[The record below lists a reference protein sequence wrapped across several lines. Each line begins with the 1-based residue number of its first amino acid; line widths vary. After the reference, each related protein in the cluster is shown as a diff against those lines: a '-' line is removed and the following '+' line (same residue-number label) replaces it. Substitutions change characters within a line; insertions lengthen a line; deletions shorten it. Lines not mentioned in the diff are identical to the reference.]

1 MSEITMNQLLE
12 AGVHFGH
19 QTTRWN
25 PKMKKYIY
33 GARNGIHI
41 VNLQKTLTHF
51 REAEK
56 FLKAQAQ
63 QGKKILFVATKKQ
76 AQELIAEQ
84 AERAGMYYI
93 NQRWLGGTLTNFAT
107 IRKSIQRLL
116 ELERLEEETQ
126 FEQLH
131 KKEAQSKRK
140 EIAKLNKF
148 LKGIKH
154 MKDHPDIMFV
164 VDTRKERIAMAEAIK
179 LGIKV
184 VAIVD
189 TNCDPDGIDYV
200 IPGNDDAIRSIDL
213 FASRIADIC
222 LEGQEIYK
230 AVQKEKQEA
239 AAKEAAIKEAAAKE
253 KEAAAAKEAA
263 ARKATAAAKRPPKPE
278 PKKAAA
284 KIADSPLAAEETKIP
299 AAVEETATKKADVPS
314 AVKEAESP
322 TAVEET
328 AKVDSDSDSNES
340 AEEKPVSA

>member
-51 REAEK
+51 KEAEK
-56 FLKAQAQ
+56 YLKTATQ

-76 AQELIAEQ
+76 AQDLIAEQ

-93 NQRWLGGTLTNFAT
+93 NQRWLGGTLTNFST

-131 KKEAQSKRK
+131 KKEAQNKRK
-140 EIAKLNKF
+140 EIEKLNKF
-148 LKGIKH
+148 LRGIKH

-200 IPGNDDAIRSIDL
+200 IPGNDDAIRSIEL

-222 LEGQEIYK
+222 IEGQEVYK

-263 ARKATAAAKRPPKPE
+263 ARKAAAAAKKPPKAD

-284 KIADSPLAAEETKIP
+284 KTADSPP
-299 AAVEETATKKADVPS
+299 AAKEADSPAV
-314 AVKEAESP
+314 VKEE
-322 TAVEET
+322 
-328 AKVDSDSDSNES
+328 AKADSDSDSSES
-340 AEEKPVSA
+340 AEEKSVSA

>member
-1 MSEITMNQLLE
+1 MPDITMSQLLE

-41 VNLQKTLTHF
+41 VNLQKTLTLF
-51 REAEK
+51 KEAEK
-56 FLKAQAQ
+56 YLKNASQ

-84 AERAGMYYI
+84 ADRAGMYYI
-93 NQRWLGGTLTNFAT
+93 NQRWLGGTLTNFST

-148 LKGIKH
+148 LRGIKH
-154 MKDHPDIMFV
+154 MKDLPDIMFV
-164 VDTRKERIAMAEAIK
+164 VDTHKERIAMAEAIK
-179 LGIKV
+179 LGIKI

-189 TNCDPDGIDYV
+189 TNCDPDGIDYI
-200 IPGNDDAIRSIDL
+200 IPGNDDAIRSIEL
-213 FASRIADIC
+213 FAGRIADIC

-253 KEAAAAKEAA
+253 KEAIAAKEAA
-263 ARKATAAAKRPPKPE
+263 AKKAAAAAKKPPKPD

-284 KIADSPLAAEETKIP
+284 KKADSPP
-299 AAVEETATKKADVPS
+299 
-314 AVKEAESP
+314 AVKEAKSP
-322 TAVEET
+322 AAVKEAAPKKADNPAADEET
-328 AKVDSDSDSNES
+328 AKANSDSDSSES

>member
-1 MSEITMNQLLE
+1 
-12 AGVHFGH
+12 
-19 QTTRWN
+19 
-25 PKMKKYIY
+25 MKKYIY

-41 VNLQKTLTHF
+41 VNLQKTLTLF
-51 REAEK
+51 KEAEK
-56 FLKAQAQ
+56 YLKNASQ

-84 AERAGMYYI
+84 ADRAGMYYI

-148 LKGIKH
+148 LRGIKH
-154 MKDHPDIMFV
+154 MKDLPDIMFV
-164 VDTRKERIAMAEAIK
+164 VDTHKERIAMAEAMK
-179 LGIKV
+179 LGIKI

-189 TNCDPDGIDYV
+189 TNCDPDGIDYI

-253 KEAAAAKEAA
+253 VEAKKAAIREAAAKEAA
-263 ARKATAAAKRPPKPE
+263 A
-278 PKKAAA
+278 KKAAA
-284 KIADSPLAAEETKIP
+284 KKSPKPDPKKASPKKADSPPAAKEAKSPAAVKEAAPKKADNP
-299 AAVEETATKKADVPS
+299 AAVEETAKA
-314 AVKEAESP
+314 
-322 TAVEET
+322 
-328 AKVDSDSDSNES
+328 DSDSDSSES

>member
-19 QTTRWN
+19 QTARWN

-51 REAEK
+51 KEAEK
-56 FLKAQAQ
+56 YLKNLSQ

-84 AERAGMYYI
+84 AERAGMFYV

-140 EIAKLNKF
+140 EIEKLNKF
-148 LKGIKH
+148 LRGIKH
-154 MKDHPDIMFV
+154 MKDLPDVMFI
-164 VDTRKERIAMAEAIK
+164 VDTRKERIAMAEANK

-200 IPGNDDAIRSIDL
+200 IPGNDDAIRSIGL

-230 AVQKEKQEA
+230 AVQKDKQEAAAKEA

-263 ARKATAAAKRPPKPE
+263 AKKASAKEAAA
-278 PKKAAA
+278 KKAAA
-284 KIADSPLAAEETKIP
+284 SAKKSPKPEA
-299 AAVEETATKKADVPS
+299 KKADAAKTDSPP

-322 TAVEET
+322 TAAEET
-328 AKVDSDSDSNES
+328 AKANSDSDSNES

>member
-51 REAEK
+51 KEAEK

-131 KKEAQSKRK
+131 KKEAQNKRK
-140 EIAKLNKF
+140 EIEKLNKF
-148 LKGIKH
+148 LRGIKH

-222 LEGQEIYK
+222 IEGQEIYK

-253 KEAAAAKEAA
+253 KEAAQAKEAA
-263 ARKATAAAKRPPKPE
+263 ARKAAAAAKKPPKQD
-278 PKKAAA
+278 PKKAADKKAESAPAA
-284 KIADSPLAAEETKIP
+284 KKAESPAV
-299 AAVEETATKKADVPS
+299 AVEEKPK
-314 AVKEAESP
+314 
-322 TAVEET
+322 EET
-328 AKVDSDSDSNES
+328 AKADSDSDSSGS

>member
-1 MSEITMNQLLE
+1 MSDITMSQLLE

-41 VNLQKTLTHF
+41 VNLQKTLTLF
-51 REAEK
+51 KEAEK
-56 FLKAQAQ
+56 FLKNASQ

-84 AERAGMYYI
+84 SERAGMYYI
-93 NQRWLGGTLTNFAT
+93 NQRWLGGTLTNFST

-140 EIAKLNKF
+140 EIEKLNKF
-148 LKGIKH
+148 LRGIKH
-154 MKDHPDIMFV
+154 MKDLPDIMFV
-164 VDTRKERIAMAEAIK
+164 VDTHKERIAMAEAIK
-179 LGIKV
+179 LGIKI

-253 KEAAAAKEAA
+253 KEAIAAKEAA
-263 ARKATAAAKRPPKPE
+263 AKKAAAAAKKPPKPD

-284 KIADSPLAAEETKIP
+284 KKAGSPPAVKETKSPAAVKDAASKKADSPAAAEKTD
-299 AAVEETATKKADVPS
+299 KA
-314 AVKEAESP
+314 
-322 TAVEET
+322 
-328 AKVDSDSDSNES
+328 DSDSDSNES
-340 AEEKPVSA
+340 AEEKHVSA

>member
-41 VNLQKTLTHF
+41 VNLQKTLTQF
-51 REAEK
+51 KEAEK
-56 FLKAQAQ
+56 YLKNMAQ

-84 AERAGMYYI
+84 AERAGMYYV

-131 KKEAQSKRK
+131 KKEAQNKRK
-140 EIAKLNKF
+140 EIEKLNKF
-148 LKGIKH
+148 LRGIKH
-154 MKDHPDIMFV
+154 MKDHPDVMFV

-230 AVQKEKQEA
+230 AVQKDKQEA

-263 ARKATAAAKRPPKPE
+263 ARKAAAAAKKPPKPE

-284 KIADSPLAAEETKIP
+284 KKADSPPAVKETESP
-299 AAVEETATKKADVPS
+299 AAVEETAKA
-314 AVKEAESP
+314 
-322 TAVEET
+322 
-328 AKVDSDSDSNES
+328 DSDSDSNES

>member
-41 VNLQKTLTHF
+41 VNLQKTLTQF
-51 REAEK
+51 QEAEK
-56 FLKAQAQ
+56 FLKNMAQ

-76 AQELIAEQ
+76 AQDLIAEQ

-131 KKEAQSKRK
+131 KKEAQEKRK
-140 EIAKLNKF
+140 EIEKLNKF
-148 LKGIKH
+148 LKGIKN
-154 MKDHPDIMFV
+154 MKEHPDVMFV

-200 IPGNDDAIRSIDL
+200 IPGNDDAIRSIEL

-263 ARKATAAAKRPPKPE
+263 A
-278 PKKAAA
+278 KKAAA
-284 KIADSPLAAEETKIP
+284 AAKKPPKAESKKATAKKADSPPAAKETESP
-299 AAVEETATKKADVPS
+299 AAVKEDDKA
-314 AVKEAESP
+314 
-322 TAVEET
+322 
-328 AKVDSDSDSNES
+328 DSDSDSNES

>member
-1 MSEITMNQLLE
+1 
-12 AGVHFGH
+12 
-19 QTTRWN
+19 
-25 PKMKKYIY
+25 MKKYIY

-51 REAEK
+51 KEAEK
-56 FLKAQAQ
+56 YLKNLSQ

-84 AERAGMYYI
+84 AERAGMFYV

-140 EIAKLNKF
+140 EIEKLNKF
-148 LKGIKH
+148 LRGIKH
-154 MKDHPDIMFV
+154 MKDLPDVMFI
-164 VDTRKERIAMAEAIK
+164 VDTRKERIAMAEANK

-200 IPGNDDAIRSIDL
+200 IPGNDDAIRSIGL

-230 AVQKEKQEA
+230 AVQKDKQEA

-263 ARKATAAAKRPPKPE
+263 AKKASAKEAAA
-278 PKKAAA
+278 KKAAA
-284 KIADSPLAAEETKIP
+284 SAKKSPKPEA
-299 AAVEETATKKADVPS
+299 KKADAAKTDSPP

-322 TAVEET
+322 TAAEET
-328 AKVDSDSDSNES
+328 AKANSDSDSNES

>member
-51 REAEK
+51 QAAEK

-84 AERAGMYYI
+84 AERAGMFYI

-131 KKEAQSKRK
+131 KKEAQNKRK
-140 EIAKLNKF
+140 EIEKLNKF
-148 LKGIKH
+148 LRGIKH

-179 LGIKV
+179 LGITV

-253 KEAAAAKEAA
+253 KEAAAAKEVAA
-263 ARKATAAAKRPPKPE
+263 KKAAAAAKRPPKPD

-284 KIADSPLAAEETKIP
+284 KKADSPP
-299 AAVEETATKKADVPS
+299 
-314 AVKEAESP
+314 AVKEAEKPAASK
-322 TAVEET
+322 EE
-328 AKVDSDSDSNES
+328 AKADSDSDSSES

>member
-19 QTTRWN
+19 QTARWN

-51 REAEK
+51 KEAEK
-56 FLKAQAQ
+56 YLKNLSQ

-84 AERAGMYYI
+84 AERAGMFYV

-140 EIAKLNKF
+140 EIEKLNKF
-148 LKGIKH
+148 LRGIKH
-154 MKDHPDIMFV
+154 MKDLPDVMFI
-164 VDTRKERIAMAEAIK
+164 VDTRKERIAMAEANK

-200 IPGNDDAIRSIDL
+200 IPGNDDAIRSIGL

-230 AVQKEKQEA
+230 AVQKDKQEA

-263 ARKATAAAKRPPKPE
+263 AKKDSAKEAAA
-278 PKKAAA
+278 KKAAA
-284 KIADSPLAAEETKIP
+284 SAKKSPKPEA
-299 AAVEETATKKADVPS
+299 KKADAAKTDSPP

-322 TAVEET
+322 TAAEET
-328 AKVDSDSDSNES
+328 AKANSDSDSNES

>member
-1 MSEITMNQLLE
+1 MSDITMSELLE

-41 VNLQKTLTHF
+41 VNLQKTLTMF
-51 REAEK
+51 KEAEK
-56 FLKAQAQ
+56 YLKNASR

-76 AQELIAEQ
+76 AQDLIAEQ
-84 AERAGMYYI
+84 ADRAGMYYI
-93 NQRWLGGTLTNFAT
+93 NQRWLGGTLTNFST

-116 ELERLEEETQ
+116 DLERMEEETQ
-126 FEQLH
+126 FEQLR
-131 KKEAQSKRK
+131 KKEAQNKRK
-140 EIAKLNKF
+140 EIEKLNKF
-148 LKGIKH
+148 LRGIKK
-154 MKDHPDIMFV
+154 MKDLPDIMFV
-164 VDTRKERIAMAEAIK
+164 VDTHKERIAMAEAIK
-179 LGIKV
+179 LGITV

-189 TNCDPDGIDYV
+189 TNCDPDGIDYI

-222 LEGQEIYK
+222 LEGHEVYK

-253 KEAAAAKEAA
+253 VEAKKAAIREAAAKEAA
-263 ARKATAAAKRPPKPE
+263 A
-278 PKKAAA
+278 KKAAA
-284 KIADSPLAAEETKIP
+284 KKSAKPDPRKGAPKKAGSPPPVVATKSPAGEVAPAKADSAPAEK
-299 AAVEETATKKADVPS
+299 
-314 AVKEAESP
+314 
-322 TAVEET
+322 T
-328 AKVDSDSDSNES
+328 AKADSDSDSSES

>member
-41 VNLQKTLTHF
+41 VNLQKTLTQF
-51 REAEK
+51 KEAEK
-56 FLKAQAQ
+56 FLKNMAQ
-63 QGKKILFVATKKQ
+63 QGKKVLFVATKKQ

-148 LKGIKH
+148 LRGIKH
-154 MKDHPDIMFV
+154 MKDHPDVMFV

-200 IPGNDDAIRSIDL
+200 IPGNDDAIRSIEL
-213 FASRIADIC
+213 FAGRIADIC
-222 LEGQEIYK
+222 IEGQEIYK

-253 KEAAAAKEAA
+253 KEAAAAKIAADKKAA
-263 ARKATAAAKRPPKPE
+263 AAAAKKSAKPD

-284 KIADSPLAAEETKIP
+284 KKADSPSVA
-299 AAVEETATKKADVPS
+299 
-314 AVKEAESP
+314 KEAESP
-322 TAVEET
+322 AVVKET
-328 AKVDSDSDSNES
+328 AKAGSDSNDS

>member
-1 MSEITMNQLLE
+1 MSQLLE

-51 REAEK
+51 KEAEK
-56 FLKAQAQ
+56 YLKTATQ

-76 AQELIAEQ
+76 AQDLIAEQ

-93 NQRWLGGTLTNFAT
+93 NQRWLGGTLTNFST

-126 FEQLH
+126 FEQLR
-131 KKEAQSKRK
+131 KKEAQNKRK
-140 EIAKLNKF
+140 EIEKLNKF
-148 LKGIKH
+148 LKGIKK
-154 MKDHPDIMFV
+154 MKDLPDIMFV

-213 FASRIADIC
+213 FAGRIAEIC
-222 LEGQEIYK
+222 LEGQEVYK
-230 AVQKEKQEA
+230 ALQKEKQEA

-253 KEAAAAKEAA
+253 AQAKKEAIAKAAA
-263 ARKATAAAKRPPKPE
+263 ARKAAADAERKQAKQE
-278 PKKAAA
+278 AKKAQA
-284 KIADSPLAAEETKIP
+284 KK
-299 AAVEETATKKADVPS
+299 
-314 AVKEAESP
+314 AESP
-322 TAVEET
+322 AAESPAAEQAAETPAPAEAT
-328 AKVDSDSDSNES
+328 AKADPATDSN
-340 AEEKPVSA
+340 

>member
-51 REAEK
+51 KEAEK
-56 FLKAQAQ
+56 YLKTATQ

-76 AQELIAEQ
+76 AQDLIAEQ

-131 KKEAQSKRK
+131 KKEAQNKRK
-140 EIAKLNKF
+140 EIEKLNKF
-148 LKGIKH
+148 LRGIKN
-154 MKDHPDIMFV
+154 MKEHPDIMFV

-222 LEGQEIYK
+222 IEGQEIYK

-239 AAKEAAIKEAAAKE
+239 AAKEAAAKE

-263 ARKATAAAKRPPKPE
+263 AKKAAAAAAKKPPKADT
-278 PKKAAA
+278 KKAAA
-284 KIADSPLAAEETKIP
+284 KKADSPP
-299 AAVEETATKKADVPS
+299 
-314 AVKEAESP
+314 AVKEAESQ
-322 TAVEET
+322 AADKEE
-328 AKVDSDSDSNES
+328 AKADSDSDSSES

>member
-33 GARNGIHI
+33 GSRNGIHI

-51 REAEK
+51 KEAEK
-56 FLKAQAQ
+56 YLRNVSQ

-131 KKEAQSKRK
+131 KKEAQNKRK
-140 EIAKLNKF
+140 EIEKLNKF
-148 LKGIKH
+148 LRGIKN
-154 MKDHPDIMFV
+154 MKDLPDIMFV

-263 ARKATAAAKRPPKPE
+263 AKKAAAAAKKPPKTE
-278 PKKAAA
+278 QKKAAA
-284 KIADSPLAAEETKIP
+284 KKADSPP
-299 AAVEETATKKADVPS
+299 
-314 AVKEAESP
+314 AVKEAKKP
-322 TAVEET
+322 TAVEAP
-328 AKVDSDSDSNES
+328 AKADSDSDSSES

>member
-1 MSEITMNQLLE
+1 MSQLLE

-41 VNLQKTLTHF
+41 VNLQKTLTLF
-51 REAEK
+51 KEAEK
-56 FLKAQAQ
+56 YLKNASQ

-84 AERAGMYYI
+84 ADRAGMYYI
-93 NQRWLGGTLTNFAT
+93 NQRWLGGTLTNFST

-140 EIAKLNKF
+140 EIEKLNKF
-148 LKGIKH
+148 LRGIKN
-154 MKDHPDIMFV
+154 MKDLPDIMFV
-164 VDTRKERIAMAEAIK
+164 VDTHKERIAMAEAIK

-189 TNCDPDGIDYV
+189 TNCDPDGIDYI

-222 LEGQEIYK
+222 LEGHEIYK

-253 KEAAAAKEAA
+253 AEAKKAAIREAAAKEAA
-263 ARKATAAAKRPPKPE
+263 A
-278 PKKAAA
+278 KKAAA
-284 KIADSPLAAEETKIP
+284 KKSAKPDPKKAAPKKAGSPPAADKKNPAGEAAPADKKPVAKEAKSPAAEET
-299 AAVEETATKKADVPS
+299 AKA
-314 AVKEAESP
+314 
-322 TAVEET
+322 
-328 AKVDSDSDSNES
+328 DSDSDSSES

>member
-1 MSEITMNQLLE
+1 MPDITMSQLLE

-41 VNLQKTLTHF
+41 VNLQKTLTLF
-51 REAEK
+51 KEAEK
-56 FLKAQAQ
+56 YLKNASQ

-84 AERAGMYYI
+84 ADRAGMYYI
-93 NQRWLGGTLTNFAT
+93 NQRWLGGTLTNFST
-107 IRKSIQRLL
+107 IQKSIQRLL

-148 LKGIKH
+148 LRGIKH
-154 MKDHPDIMFV
+154 MKDLPDIMFV
-164 VDTRKERIAMAEAIK
+164 VDTHKERIAMAEAIK
-179 LGIKV
+179 LGIKI

-189 TNCDPDGIDYV
+189 TNCDPDGIDYI
-200 IPGNDDAIRSIDL
+200 IPGNDDAIRSIEL
-213 FASRIADIC
+213 FAGRIADIC

-253 KEAAAAKEAA
+253 KEAIAAKEAA
-263 ARKATAAAKRPPKPE
+263 AKKAAAAAKKPPKPD

-284 KIADSPLAAEETKIP
+284 KKADSPPAAKEAKKSPSAAKEAAPKKADTP
-299 AAVEETATKKADVPS
+299 AAVEETAKA
-314 AVKEAESP
+314 
-322 TAVEET
+322 
-328 AKVDSDSDSNES
+328 DSDSDSSEN

>member
-25 PKMKKYIY
+25 PKMRKYIY

-51 REAEK
+51 KEAEK
-56 FLKAQAQ
+56 YLKGIAQ

-76 AQELIAEQ
+76 AQDLIAEE
-84 AERAGMYYI
+84 ATRAGMYYV

-116 ELERLEEETQ
+116 DLERLEEETQ

-131 KKEAQSKRK
+131 KKEAQQKRK

-148 LKGIKH
+148 LRGIKR
-154 MKDHPDIMFV
+154 MTELPDVMFI
-164 VDTRKERIAMAEAIK
+164 VDTRKERIALAEAIK

-184 VAIVD
+184 VAMVD
-189 TNCDPDGIDYV
+189 TNCDPDGIDFV
-200 IPGNDDAIRSIDL
+200 IPGNDDAIRSIGL
-213 FASRIADIC
+213 FAGHIADIC
-222 LEGQEIYK
+222 IEGQEIYK
-230 AVQKEKQEA
+230 ATQKDK
-239 AAKEAAIKEAAAKE
+239 KEAAAE
-253 KEAAAAKEAA
+253 KE
-263 ARKATAAAKRPPKPE
+263 TPPKPS

-284 KIADSPLAAEETKIP
+284 
-299 AAVEETATKKADVPS
+299 EETARPPEP
-314 AVKEAESP
+314 EAEP
-322 TAVEET
+322 KPDA
-328 AKVDSDSDSNES
+328 DSNES
-340 AEEKPVSA
+340 TEENAVTA

>member
-1 MSEITMNQLLE
+1 
-12 AGVHFGH
+12 
-19 QTTRWN
+19 
-25 PKMKKYIY
+25 
-33 GARNGIHI
+33 
-41 VNLQKTLTHF
+41 
-51 REAEK
+51 
-56 FLKAQAQ
+56 
-63 QGKKILFVATKKQ
+63 
-76 AQELIAEQ
+76 
-84 AERAGMYYI
+84 MYYI

-148 LKGIKH
+148 LRGIKH
-154 MKDHPDIMFV
+154 MKDLPDVMFV

-184 VAIVD
+184 VAVVD

-230 AVQKEKQEA
+230 AVQKDKQEA

-263 ARKATAAAKRPPKPE
+263 AKKAAASAKRSPKPE
-278 PKKAAA
+278 PKKGAA
-284 KIADSPLAAEETKIP
+284 KKASSPPVAAKSPAVVEKAVVKEADSPP
-299 AAVEETATKKADVPS
+299 AVM
-314 AVKEAESP
+314 EAESP

-328 AKVDSDSDSNES
+328 AKADSDSDSNES

>member
-19 QTTRWN
+19 QTARWN

-51 REAEK
+51 KEAEK
-56 FLKAQAQ
+56 YLKNLSQ

-84 AERAGMYYI
+84 AERAGMFYV

-140 EIAKLNKF
+140 EIEKLNKF
-148 LKGIKH
+148 LRGIKH
-154 MKDHPDIMFV
+154 MKDLPDVMFI
-164 VDTRKERIAMAEAIK
+164 VDTRKERIAMAEANK

-200 IPGNDDAIRSIDL
+200 IPGNDDAIRSIGL

-230 AVQKEKQEA
+230 AVQKDKQEA
-239 AAKEAAIKEAAAKE
+239 AAKEASIKEAAAKE

-263 ARKATAAAKRPPKPE
+263 AKKASAKEAAV
-278 PKKAAA
+278 KKAAA
-284 KIADSPLAAEETKIP
+284 SAKKSPKPEA
-299 AAVEETATKKADVPS
+299 KKADAAKTDSPP

-322 TAVEET
+322 TAAEET
-328 AKVDSDSDSNES
+328 AKANSDSDSNES